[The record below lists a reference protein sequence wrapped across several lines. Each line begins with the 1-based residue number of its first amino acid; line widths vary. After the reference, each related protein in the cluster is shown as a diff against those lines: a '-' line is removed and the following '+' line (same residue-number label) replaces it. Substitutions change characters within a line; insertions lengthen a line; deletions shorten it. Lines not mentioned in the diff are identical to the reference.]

1 MIYRTLVRPLL
12 FRSHRGDAES
22 VHEQTLRLLTAVG
35 RQRLVLK
42 SISRVC
48 AVEHPS
54 LERELFGLRFRNP
67 IGLAAGMD
75 KNAVALPAWAALG
88 FGHVEVGTVTLQPQ
102 SGNPRPR
109 LFRIASHDALINR
122 MGFNN
127 DGAAALAR
135 QLAVTP
141 ALPLQIGVSIGKS
154 RAASLEQA
162 VDDYLGS
169 LRLVWPHAAYLAVNV
184 SSPNTPGLRSL
195 QDGDSLRELLA
206 ALQAE
211 NRRIGTAAG
220 SPPRPLL
227 VKVAPDLTDSA
238 LAELL
243 QVCTDHAVAGIIAT
257 NTTIARDGL
266 SGVDAAL
273 AGQAGGLSGVPLRRR
288 AREVVRFI
296 STHSTL
302 PVIGVGGIST
312 ADDAAA
318 MFEAGAA
325 LIQLYSGLVF
335 AGPLLIRR
343 LLRHLL
349 QQPARQLPQEGERV

>member
-1 MIYRTLVRPLL
+1 MIYRTFVRPLL
-12 FRSHRGDAES
+12 FSSHRGDAES
-22 VHEQTLRLLTAVG
+22 IHEQTLRLLAAAG
-35 RQRLVLK
+35 RQRLLLQ
-42 SISRVC
+42 SIRRVC

-54 LERELFGLRFRNP
+54 LTRELFGLRFRNP

-88 FGHVEVGTVTLQPQ
+88 FGHVEVGTVTLQAQP
-102 SGNPRPR
+102 GNPRPR

-127 DGAAALAR
+127 EGAAALAQR
-135 QLAVTP
+135 LAATAP
-141 ALPLQIGVSIGKS
+141 LPLQIGVSIGKS
-154 RAASLEQA
+154 RAATLEQA

-169 LRLVWPHAAYLAVNV
+169 LRLVWPYAGYLAVNV

-211 NRRIGTAAG
+211 NRRAAAAAG
-220 SPPRPLL
+220 SRPRPLL

-243 QVCTDHAVAGIIAT
+243 QVCSDHAVAGIIAT
-257 NTTIARDGL
+257 NTTIARTGL
-266 SGVDAAL
+266 AGVDAAL
-273 AGQAGGLSGVPLRRR
+273 IEQAGGLSGVPLRER

-296 STHSTL
+296 TAHSPL

-318 MFEAGAA
+318 MFAAGAS

-343 LLRHLL
+343 LLRSML
-349 QQPARQLPQEGERV
+349 QRAA